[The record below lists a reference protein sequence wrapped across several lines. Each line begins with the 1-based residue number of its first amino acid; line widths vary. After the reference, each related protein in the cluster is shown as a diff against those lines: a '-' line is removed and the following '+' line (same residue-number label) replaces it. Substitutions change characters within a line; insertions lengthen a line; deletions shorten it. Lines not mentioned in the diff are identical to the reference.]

1 MSSYLSYQGD
11 TMSNNEANNAA
22 PNLEQDAENS
32 NVAHDNIDRSETVL
46 EQTMNEFNPEVNGD
60 DTIANNIDV
69 SVYEER
75 IAQLESEVKAAKEGQ
90 ARANADAYNAQK
102 RMEQETEKSR
112 KFALQK
118 FAKEL
123 LEVVDNLERAIVSVQ
138 ADDDADDAI
147 LEGVKLTHKSFLT
160 VLNKQGVEV
169 VDPQQEA
176 FNPELHEAVGIDPKA
191 PADTVGEV
199 LQKGYTL
206 NGRLLRP
213 AMVKVGQ

>member
-1 MSSYLSYQGD
+1 
-11 TMSNNEANNAA
+11 MSNNEANNAA
-22 PNLEQDAENS
+22 PNQENQTQ
-32 NVAHDNIDRSETVL
+32 NPNAAHDNIERSETVL
-46 EQTMNEFNPEVNGD
+46 EQTLNEFNPEVNGD
-60 DTIANNIDV
+60 NVIGNDIDITT
-69 SVYEER
+69 YEER
-75 IAQLESEVKAAKEGQ
+75 IAQLEEEVKATKEGQ
-90 ARANADAYNAQK
+90 ARANAEAYNAQK

-118 FAKEL
+118 FIKEL

-147 LEGVKLTHKSFLT
+147 LEGVKLTHKSFLN

-169 VDPQQEA
+169 VDPQNDK
-176 FNPELHEAVGIDPKA
+176 FDPEFHEAVGIHPEA
-191 PADTVGEV
+191 AADTVGEV

>member
-1 MSSYLSYQGD
+1 
-11 TMSNNEANNAA
+11 MSNNEANNAA
-22 PNLEQDAENS
+22 PNQENQTQ
-32 NVAHDNIDRSETVL
+32 NPNTAHDNIERSETVL
-46 EQTMNEFNPEVNGD
+46 EQTLNEFNPEVND
-60 DTIANNIDV
+60 DNVIGNDIDITT
-69 SVYEER
+69 YEER
-75 IAQLESEVKAAKEGQ
+75 IAQLEEEVKAAKEGQ
-90 ARANADAYNAQK
+90 ARANAEAYNAQK

-118 FAKEL
+118 FIKEL

-147 LEGVKLTHKSFLT
+147 LEGVKLTHKSFLN

-169 VDPQQEA
+169 VDPQNDK
-176 FNPELHEAVGIDPKA
+176 FDPEFHEAVGIHPEA
-191 PADTVGEV
+191 AADTVGEV

>member
-1 MSSYLSYQGD
+1 MSIPKRITQPQILSKMLKTQ
-11 TMSNNEANNAA
+11 
-22 PNLEQDAENS
+22 

-112 KFALQK
+112 KFALQNS
-118 FAKEL
+118 L
-123 LEVVDNLERAIVSVQ
+123 
-138 ADDDADDAI
+138 
-147 LEGVKLTHKSFLT
+147 KSF
-160 VLNKQGVEV
+160 
-169 VDPQQEA
+169 
-176 FNPELHEAVGIDPKA
+176 
-191 PADTVGEV
+191 
-199 LQKGYTL
+199 
-206 NGRLLRP
+206 
-213 AMVKVGQ
+213 

>member
-1 MSSYLSYQGD
+1 MQSYLSYQGD

-176 FNPELHEAVGIDPKA
+176 FNPEFHEAVGIDPKA

>member
-1 MSSYLSYQGD
+1 
-11 TMSNNEANNAA
+11 MSNEELNQQNATNVDSALDQDVQNEAQTDDAQQIDKTQEN
-22 PNLEQDAENS
+22 QDFA
-32 NVAHDNIDRSETVL
+32 TG
-46 EQTMNEFNPEVNGD
+46 NEKTD
-60 DTIANNIDV
+60 MT
-69 SVYEER
+69 VYEER
-75 IAQLESEVKAAKEGQ
+75 IAQLEDEVKAAKEGQ

-123 LEVVDNLERAIVSVQ
+123 LEVVDNLERAIVSVE
-138 ADDDADDAI
+138 DDSNADDAI
-147 LEGVKLTHKSFLT
+147 LQGVKLTHKSFLT

-169 VDPQQEA
+169 VDPVQQK
-176 FNPELHEAVGIDPKA
+176 FDPEFHEAVGIDPNA

>member
-1 MSSYLSYQGD
+1 
-11 TMSNNEANNAA
+11 MSNNNS
-22 PNLEQDAENS
+22 PNTASNQDQNPENS
-32 NVAHDNIDRSETVL
+32 NVAHDNIERSETVL
-46 EQTMNEFNPEVNGD
+46 EQTMNEFNPDTNGNE
-60 DTIANNIDV
+60 TISNDV
-69 SVYEER
+69 DIKVYEDR
-75 IAQLESEVKAAKEGQ
+75 IAELEGEVKAAKEGQ

-138 ADDDADDAI
+138 ADNNADDAI
-147 LEGVKLTHKSFLT
+147 LEGVKLTHKSFLN

-169 VDPQQEA
+169 VDPQQQT
-176 FNPELHEAVGIDPKA
+176 FNPELHEAVGIDPEA